1 MSFPDMLVRVRR
13 HVSIDVE
20 YEDEANVTHVLKRVD
35 QVRWA
40 LAGDASAV
48 TGPRASQ
55 ALSELLQ
62 HELDHLDGITSFDRA
77 DGPRAVVHRSA
88 YRRHR
93 RTLDETVDYV
103 PAGKPR
109 RDRSDSS
116 ADGDAA
122 SAGKRADQR
131 DVAAPPRSP
140 ATATESSQTT
150 PAPAA
155 QEPAEAAA
163 DAPRPDAA

>member
-1 MSFPDMLVRVRR
+1 MSIRFEGA
-13 HVSIDVE
+13 S
-20 YEDEANVTHVLKRVD
+20 
-35 QVRWA
+35 WA
-40 LAGDASAV
+40 LASDAPAV
-48 TGPRASQ
+48 TGPRSSQ

-77 DGPRAVVHRSA
+77 DGPRAVVHRAA

-116 ADGDAA
+116 ADGGDAA
-122 SAGKRADQR
+122 SAGKRGDRR
-131 DVAAPPRSP
+131 DVAAPPSSP

-150 PAPAA
+150 PAPAV

-163 DAPRPDAA
+163 DVPRPDAA